1 MFNPD
6 KFQWRI
12 FNPQE
17 GVPEH
22 VCNWLLD
29 GQSLTAKLRDK
40 YEDFKVNVLSQEQD
54 NPYDCELKLL
64 AASNNQT
71 FIVREVELIGSQRPV
86 VIARSLIPLTADTS
100 EILKIGAKPLGE
112 ILFNDPEIKRGH
124 LEVGSFNKS
133 WARRS
138 TFKIGKTKLLVSE
151 SQAEWPVT
159 ETWSSLRRRLSGRGG
174 SGSVTS
180 SPAPAISPSVTA

>member
-40 YEDFKVNVLSQEQD
+40 YKDFKVNVLSQEQD

-64 AASNNQT
+64 ETTSNQI
-71 FIVREVELIGSQRPV
+71 FIVREVELIGSQMPV
-86 VIARSLIPLTADTS
+86 VIARSLIPLTEDTN

-124 LEVGSFNKS
+124 LEVGSFNES

-151 SQAEWPVT
+151 IFLE
-159 ETWSSLRRRLSGRGG
+159 SLY
-174 SGSVTS
+174 
-180 SPAPAISPSVTA
+180 A

>member
-17 GVPEH
+17 GVPEY

-29 GQSLTAKLRDK
+29 SQSLTAKLRDK
-40 YEDFKVNVLSQEQD
+40 YKDFKVNVMSQEQD

-64 AASNNQT
+64 EAASNQT
-71 FIVREVELIGSQRPV
+71 FIVREVELIGSQVPV
-86 VIARSLIPLTADTS
+86 VIARSLIPLTQDTN

-124 LEVGSFNKS
+124 LEVGSFNES

-151 SQAEWPVT
+151 IFLE
-159 ETWSSLRRRLSGRGG
+159 SLY
-174 SGSVTS
+174 
-180 SPAPAISPSVTA
+180 A

>member
-17 GVPEH
+17 GVPEY
-22 VCNWLLD
+22 VCHWLLD

-40 YEDFKVNVLSQEQD
+40 YKDFKVNVLSQEQD

-64 AASNNQT
+64 EAHSNQT
-71 FIVREVELIGSQRPV
+71 FIVREVELIGSQIPV
-86 VIARSLIPLTADTS
+86 VIARSLIPISEDTN

-124 LEVGSFNKS
+124 LEVGSFNES

-151 SQAEWPVT
+151 IFLE
-159 ETWSSLRRRLSGRGG
+159 SLY
-174 SGSVTS
+174 
-180 SPAPAISPSVTA
+180 A

>member
-17 GVPEH
+17 GVPEY

-40 YEDFKVNVLSQEQD
+40 YKDFKVNVLSQDQD

-64 AASNNQT
+64 EAHSNQT
-71 FIVREVELIGSQRPV
+71 FIVREVELIGSQIPV
-86 VIARSLIPLTADTS
+86 VIARSLIPLTQDTN

-112 ILFNDPEIKRGH
+112 ILFNDPEIRRGH
-124 LEVGSFNKS
+124 LEVGSFNVS

-151 SQAEWPVT
+151 IFLE
-159 ETWSSLRRRLSGRGG
+159 SLY
-174 SGSVTS
+174 
-180 SPAPAISPSVTA
+180 A

>member
-17 GVPEH
+17 GVPKH

-40 YEDFKVNVLSQEQD
+40 YKDFKVNVLSQEQD

-64 AASNNQT
+64 EATSNQT
-71 FIVREVELIGSQRPV
+71 FIVREVELIGSQIPV
-86 VIARSLIPLTADTS
+86 VIARSLIPLTKDTN

-124 LEVGSFNKS
+124 LEVGSFNES

-151 SQAEWPVT
+151 IFLE
-159 ETWSSLRRRLSGRGG
+159 SLY
-174 SGSVTS
+174 
-180 SPAPAISPSVTA
+180 A

>member
-54 NPYDCELKLL
+54 GIRMGFQDQFGMN
-64 AASNNQT
+64 A
-71 FIVREVELIGSQRPV
+71 
-86 VIARSLIPLTADTS
+86 
-100 EILKIGAKPLGE
+100 
-112 ILFNDPEIKRGH
+112 
-124 LEVGSFNKS
+124 
-133 WARRS
+133 
-138 TFKIGKTKLLVSE
+138 
-151 SQAEWPVT
+151 
-159 ETWSSLRRRLSGRGG
+159 
-174 SGSVTS
+174 
-180 SPAPAISPSVTA
+180 

>member
-17 GVPEH
+17 GVPEY

-40 YEDFKVNVLSQEQD
+40 YKDFKVNVMSQEQD

-64 AASNNQT
+64 EAASNQT
-71 FIVREVELIGSQRPV
+71 FIVREVELIGSQVPV
-86 VIARSLIPLTADTS
+86 VIARSLIPLTQDTN

-124 LEVGSFNKS
+124 LEVGSFSES

-151 SQAEWPVT
+151 IFLE
-159 ETWSSLRRRLSGRGG
+159 SLY
-174 SGSVTS
+174 
-180 SPAPAISPSVTA
+180 A

>member
-40 YEDFKVNVLSQEQD
+40 YKDFKVNVLSQKQD
-54 NPYDCELKLL
+54 SPYDCELKLL
-64 AASNNQT
+64 EATSNQT
-71 FIVREVELIGSQRPV
+71 FIVREVELIGSQMPV
-86 VIARSLIPLTADTS
+86 VIARSLIPLSEDTN

-124 LEVGSFNKS
+124 LEVGSFNES

-151 SQAEWPVT
+151 IFLE
-159 ETWSSLRRRLSGRGG
+159 SLY
-174 SGSVTS
+174 
-180 SPAPAISPSVTA
+180 A

>member
-54 NPYDCELKLL
+54 NPYDCELKLITP
-64 AASNNQT
+64 SNNQT

-151 SQAEWPVT
+151 IFLE
-159 ETWSSLRRRLSGRGG
+159 SLY
-174 SGSVTS
+174 
-180 SPAPAISPSVTA
+180 A

>member
-29 GQSLTAKLRDK
+29 GQSLTSKLRDK
-40 YEDFKVNVLSQEQD
+40 YEDFKVNVLSQEKG

-112 ILFNDPEIKRGH
+112 ILFNDPDIKRGH

-151 SQAEWPVT
+151 IFLE
-159 ETWSSLRRRLSGRGG
+159 SLY
-174 SGSVTS
+174 
-180 SPAPAISPSVTA
+180 A

>member
-17 GVPEH
+17 GVPEY

-40 YEDFKVNVLSQEQD
+40 YKDFKVNVMSQEQD

-64 AASNNQT
+64 ESTSNQT
-71 FIVREVELIGSQRPV
+71 FIVREVELIGSQVPV
-86 VIARSLIPLTADTS
+86 VIARSLIPLTQDTN

-124 LEVGSFNKS
+124 LEVGSFNES

-151 SQAEWPVT
+151 IFLE
-159 ETWSSLRRRLSGRGG
+159 SLY
-174 SGSVTS
+174 
-180 SPAPAISPSVTA
+180 A

>member
-17 GVPEH
+17 GAPEH

-40 YEDFKVNVLSQEQD
+40 YKDFKVNVLSQEQD

-64 AASNNQT
+64 EAHSNQT
-71 FIVREVELIGSQRPV
+71 FIVREVELIGSQIPV
-86 VIARSLIPLTADTS
+86 VIARSLIPLSEDTN

-124 LEVGSFNKS
+124 LEVGSFNDS

-151 SQAEWPVT
+151 IFLE
-159 ETWSSLRRRLSGRGG
+159 SLY
-174 SGSVTS
+174 
-180 SPAPAISPSVTA
+180 A

>member
-6 KFQWRI
+6 NFQWRI

-17 GVPEH
+17 GVPKH

-40 YEDFKVNVLSQEQD
+40 YKDFKVNVLSQEQN

-64 AASNNQT
+64 KVSSNQV
-71 FIVREVELIGSQRPV
+71 FIVREVELIGSQIPV
-86 VIARSLIPLTADTS
+86 VIARSLIPLTEDTKD
-100 EILKIGAKPLGE
+100 ILKIGAKPLGE

-124 LEVGSFNKS
+124 LEVGSFHNL

-138 TFKIGKTKLLVSE
+138 IFTIGKTKLLVSE
-151 SQAEWPVT
+151 IFLEPLYA
-159 ETWSSLRRRLSGRGG
+159 
-174 SGSVTS
+174 
-180 SPAPAISPSVTA
+180 

>member
-40 YEDFKVNVLSQEQD
+40 YIDFKVNVLFQEQD

-64 AASNNQT
+64 EATSNQT
-71 FIVREVELIGSQRPV
+71 FIVREVELIGSQIPV
-86 VIARSLIPLTADTS
+86 VIARSLIPLTEDTS

-151 SQAEWPVT
+151 IFLE
-159 ETWSSLRRRLSGRGG
+159 SLY
-174 SGSVTS
+174 
-180 SPAPAISPSVTA
+180 A

>member
-64 AASNNQT
+64 EAHINQT
-71 FIVREVELIGSQRPV
+71 FIVREVELIGSQIPV
-86 VIARSLIPLTADTS
+86 VIARSLIPLTEDTS

-112 ILFNDPEIKRGH
+112 ILFNDPEIKRGY

-151 SQAEWPVT
+151 IFLE
-159 ETWSSLRRRLSGRGG
+159 SLY
-174 SGSVTS
+174 
-180 SPAPAISPSVTA
+180 A